1 MSGVKMEQVVLRNFK
16 CHKEF
21 KVGLSELNILT
32 GSNAAG
38 KSSFI
43 QAILLAFQSWE
54 EYDKKIIN
62 TNYIYGVNLG
72 IPSSIVSENS
82 DGKDIILE
90 IVCGD
95 SINKDLVGL
104 LEITQF

>member
-54 EYDKKIIN
+54 EYDQYKLYLRREPGN
-62 TNYIYGVNLG
+62 
-72 IPSSIVSENS
+72 PFQH
-82 DGKDIILE
+82 
-90 IVCGD
+90 C
-95 SINKDLVGL
+95 
-104 LEITQF
+104 F